1 MKDNLKFSIY
11 DEFDNEKYSISVT
24 GAKITNQFDNADL
37 KIYSPENKDKFEEVY
52 QKYYDNYLLINDDKR
67 RKITKDSLITALTIT
82 NPTPS
87 KIQRENIWGPSY
99 VYGIITDKRIKGF

>member
-1 MKDNLKFSIY
+1 MNIETIWKHIRLCEGQVFKTVRGVEY
-11 DEFDNEKYSISVT
+11 TY
-24 GAKITNQFDNADL
+24 L
-37 KIYSPENKDKFEEVY
+37 VY
-52 QKYYDNYLLINDDKR
+52 ENYLLINDDKR

>member
-1 MKDNLKFSIY
+1 MNIETIWKHIRFCEGQAFKTVRGVEYTYL
-11 DEFDNEKYSISVT
+11 V
-24 GAKITNQFDNADL
+24 
-37 KIYSPENKDKFEEVY
+37 
-52 QKYYDNYLLINDDKR
+52 YDNYLLINDDKR

-87 KIQRENIWGPSY
+87 KIQRENILGPSY

>member
-1 MKDNLKFSIY
+1 MNIETIWKHIRFCEGQVFKTFRGVEYTYL
-11 DEFDNEKYSISVT
+11 V
-24 GAKITNQFDNADL
+24 
-37 KIYSPENKDKFEEVY
+37 
-52 QKYYDNYLLINDDKR
+52 YDNYLLINDDKR
-67 RKITKDSLITALTIT
+67 RKITKDSLITALIIT

>member
-1 MKDNLKFSIY
+1 MNIETIWKHIRFCEGQVFKTVRGV
-11 DEFDNEKYSISVT
+11 KYTYLV
-24 GAKITNQFDNADL
+24 
-37 KIYSPENKDKFEEVY
+37 
-52 QKYYDNYLLINDDKR
+52 YDNYLLINDDKK

-87 KIQRENIWGPSY
+87 KIQRKNIWGPSY

>member
-1 MKDNLKFSIY
+1 MNIETIWKHIRFYEGQVFKTVRGVEYTYL
-11 DEFDNEKYSISVT
+11 V
-24 GAKITNQFDNADL
+24 
-37 KIYSPENKDKFEEVY
+37 
-52 QKYYDNYLLINDDKR
+52 YDNYLLINDDKR

>member
-1 MKDNLKFSIY
+1 MNIETIWKHIQS
-11 DEFDNEKYSISVT
+11 
-24 GAKITNQFDNADL
+24 
-37 KIYSPENKDKFEEVY
+37 FEGQVFKTVRGVEYTYLV
-52 QKYYDNYLLINDDKR
+52 YDNYLLINDDKR

-87 KIQRENIWGPSY
+87 KIQRKNIWGPSY

>member
-1 MKDNLKFSIY
+1 MNIETIWKHIRFCEDQVFKTVRGVEYTYL
-11 DEFDNEKYSISVT
+11 V
-24 GAKITNQFDNADL
+24 
-37 KIYSPENKDKFEEVY
+37 
-52 QKYYDNYLLINDDKR
+52 YDNYLLINDDKR